1 MNSGNSFKI
10 NEIPRSRLATF
21 DVCAISDN
29 RNYISAM
36 LEFDVTETRRK
47 IRQMRRDGERVSFN
61 AYLIKVIGTAVER
74 HKEVSAFRYSKRRL
88 MVFNDVNI
96 STVVEKSV
104 NGTKVPIPVVIEQVT
119 FKTAAQITTEIE
131 EARNKVISGK
141 DVVIGRD
148 TKWFENIYFSLPGF
162 IRRTI
167 MKTMLRF
174 PKSTFRRMGNVMVSY
189 PGMVGSINGWF
200 IHKSIH
206 PLSFGIGSVIKKPIV
221 IDEQVQ
227 IREIL
232 NMTVLLDHD
241 VIDGAPMA
249 RLIKEINRLLLH
261 N

>member
-1 MNSGNSFKI
+1 MNSGNSSQI

-21 DVCAISDN
+21 DVCAISDS

-36 LEFDVTETRRK
+36 LELDVTETRRK
-47 IRQMRRDGERVSFN
+47 IRQMRKSGERVSFN

-74 HKEVSAFRYSKRRL
+74 HQEVAAFRYSKRRL

-104 NGTKVPIPVVIEQVT
+104 RGTKVPIPIVIEQVPL
-119 FKTAAQITTEIE
+119 KTAAQITAEIE
-131 EARNKVISGK
+131 EARNRIISGK
-141 DVVIGRD
+141 DVVIGRE
-148 TKWFENIYFSLPGF
+148 TKWYENIYFSMPGF

-174 PKSTFRRMGNVMVSY
+174 PESTFRRMGNVMVSY
-189 PGMVGSINGWF
+189 PGMVGSVNGWF

-206 PLSFGIGSVIKKPIV
+206 PLSFGIGSVIKKPV
-221 IDEQVQ
+221 VVDDQVQ

-232 NMTVLLDHD
+232 NMTVLMDHD

-249 RLIKEINRLLLH
+249 RLIKEINNILL
-261 N
+261 NN